1 MPSTGH
7 PFQGTA
13 AASPPQNS
21 YPTESN
27 SAIANSSTLS
37 APPEGSFHAAALAEA
52 QALAASGGFDAYP
65 DAFSPAN
72 PALARNQ
79 MQPQPQQ
86 QASAGPP
93 VDPTQTVAR
102 LSSPWTT
109 DEHQSKCTSCRGD
122 FHHLNRRHHCRLCG
136 RIFCHDC
143 SNQKA
148 LIPPSSIVLVP
159 KGGKKVSEEER
170 SKLAGLDGT
179 GFIGFEREADP
190 DRMLTYLKSPE
201 ANNAGRPADRAAG
214 GSVVEGVVAGTPGG
228 ASSNVA
234 EDTLLYGRGLEE
246 RAKLAREPLRVC
258 HDCHAALAPVQAEL
272 RSCNANAMRYNAID
286 PTDVRRLFNSPLAF
300 TLGHEVRKAAY
311 TLNNLLPM
319 AKRLGALQVTS
330 QPVQTFEGLGRDSG
344 GGGGSN
350 PYTNAYS
357 GGPDVEQCKDTCQ
370 ALGGNISNLDGVRIP
385 ARLVERAKGLA
396 VMTVVKT
403 GLGLAGFEFGTGL
416 VVARL
421 GDGRGWSPPCAIG
434 MGGLAWGALIGAQI
448 TDHVF
453 LLMDDNAVNLFSS
466 NDGSFQLGADVG
478 VAVGPVGRAAEADFG
493 TTASA
498 GSGGIAMAPIYTYSL
513 SKGLYAGVSLDG
525 KVIVTRHNVNEKFYG
540 QQISAS
546 ELLGG
551 EVPTPPAAQPLYDA
565 LKRCHVYA
573 TSGVTNNG
581 SALDNMCMPSQAA
594 RAEAFVREAGLF
606 GASDGN
612 FMY

>member
-1 MPSTGH
+1 MG
-7 PFQGTA
+7 A
-13 AASPPQNS
+13 
-21 YPTESN
+21 
-27 SAIANSSTLS
+27 
-37 APPEGSFHAAALAEA
+37 
-52 QALAASGGFDAYP
+52 
-65 DAFSPAN
+65 
-72 PALARNQ
+72 
-79 MQPQPQQ
+79 
-86 QASAGPP
+86 
-93 VDPTQTVAR
+93 
-102 LSSPWTT
+102 
-109 DEHQSKCTSCRGD
+109 
-122 FHHLNRRHHCRLCG
+122 
-136 RIFCHDC
+136 
-143 SNQKA
+143 
-148 LIPPSSIVLVP
+148 
-159 KGGKKVSEEER
+159 
-170 SKLAGLDGT
+170 DG
-179 GFIGFEREADP
+179 
-190 DRMLTYLKSPE
+190 
-201 ANNAGRPADRAAG
+201 AAG
-214 GSVVEGVVAGTPGG
+214 VGGTSALGTPGG
-228 ASSNVA
+228 TSTSGGVG

-258 HDCHAALAPVQAEL
+258 RDCHAALSPVQSEL

-319 AKRLGALQVTS
+319 PKKLGALQVTS
-330 QPVQTFEGLGRDSG
+330 QPMQTLQGSMGNITNPYGSSG
-344 GGGGSN
+344 GGYGGG
-350 PYTNAYS
+350 

-370 ALGGNISNLDGVRIP
+370 ALGGNVSNLDGVRIP
-385 ARLVERAKGLA
+385 ARLVERAQGLA

-434 MGGLAWGALIGAQI
+434 MGGVAVGGLIGAQI
-448 TDHVF
+448 ADHVF

-498 GSGGIAMAPIYTYSL
+498 GSGGLAMAPIYTYSL
-513 SKGLYAGVSLDG
+513 TKGLYAGASLDG

-573 TSGVTNNG
+573 TSGASNDG
-581 SALDNMCMPSQAA
+581 SALDNMCMPTQAA
-594 RAEAFVREAGLF
+594 RAEAFVREADMF
-606 GASDGN
+606 GGSNGN